1 MTETTHSRKR
11 IMKITLGGRH
21 MESDFANVKLTK
33 QVEKPT
39 FKSFYFLCPLVL
51 AAKKGTGLR
60 NVPLSIFM
68 DVMSTC

>member
-1 MTETTHSRKR
+1 
-11 IMKITLGGRH
+11 

-39 FKSFYFLCPLVL
+39 FKSFYFLCPLL
-51 AAKKGTGLR
+51 LAKKDTGLR
-60 NVPLSIFM
+60 NASLSIFM